1 MLTAIVFVLGPF
13 GCPSESESNKA
24 QEIDEPA
31 VPAEPAEPAVPEA
44 ADSGEATAGAP
55 AAEPKQ
61 PQPNAPEQL
70 AADIAQSK
78 VEFLVTR
85 AVGEHIGHFENFSS
99 TLELVDG
106 KPTKLTIAV
115 KTGSVVA
122 DRSGLTSH
130 LKSADFFHVDQ
141 FPTATFT
148 TTAITPMT
156 GEDAAPNSYAV
167 TGTMRLHGVEG
178 KLEFPAIITVEP
190 ERVLGAAT
198 LDISAK
204 AFGINYA
211 GMEAELAEDAVGLEV
226 ELVFPR

>member
-31 VPAEPAEPAVPEA
+31 EPAEPAVPEA
-44 ADSGEATAGAP
+44 TDGGAP
-55 AAEPKQ
+55 AARAPATEPKQ
-61 PQPNAPEQL
+61 PEPKQPEPL
-70 AADIAQSK
+70 HADVAQSK
-78 VEFLVTR
+78 VAFIVTR
-85 AVGEHIGHFENFSS
+85 AVGEHIGRFENFSS

-190 ERVLGAAT
+190 ERVLGSAT